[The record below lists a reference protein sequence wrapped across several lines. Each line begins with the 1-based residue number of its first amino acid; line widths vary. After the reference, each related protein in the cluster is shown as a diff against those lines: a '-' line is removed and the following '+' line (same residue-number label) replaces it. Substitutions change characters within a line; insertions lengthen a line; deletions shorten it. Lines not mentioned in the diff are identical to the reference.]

1 MGRRIRY
8 RPNALEEQIVIVGA
22 RENKFLTPQTIVTI
36 AVIWVVVLVVI
47 VAGGYFLMQNRKFQ
61 NEFAP
66 MVDVCQ
72 GKRVNGASTYSPTP
86 GKHPAVAV
94 NHSSAGWQLDSHFIP
109 GEVLAQS
116 PAETQL
122 VLCLEKVETIFIER
136 CPYTTDNSRYT
147 NAVER
152 YYRKQDARLVEAKT
166 GRVVYVQT
174 FTGSSPRYC
183 HETEWFS
190 KDEKIETLVGSEISA
205 DDVRKWVSSHLVI
218 QP

>member
-8 RPNALEEQIVIVGA
+8 RPNALQQEFVVVGA
-22 RENKFLTPQTIVTI
+22 RENKFLTPQTIAIIGV
-36 AVIWVVVLVVI
+36 VWVVVLVVM
-47 VAGGYFLMQNRKFQ
+47 VAGGYFLMQHRKFQ

-66 MVDVCQ
+66 VVDVCQ
-72 GKRVNGASTYSPTP
+72 GKRINEASIYSPAP
-86 GKHPAVAV
+86 GKHLAVAV
-94 NHSSAGWQLDSHFIP
+94 TNSSSGWQLDSYFIP

-116 PAETQL
+116 LAETQL
-122 VLCLEKVETIFIER
+122 VLCVEKAETVFIER
-136 CPYTTDNSRYT
+136 CPYTIDNARYT
-147 NAVER
+147 HAIER

-183 HETEWFS
+183 HETERFS
-190 KDEKIETLVGSEISA
+190 KDDKIETLVGSEVSA
-205 DDVRKWVSSHLVI
+205 KDIRNWVSSHLII

>member
-8 RPNALEEQIVIVGA
+8 RPNALEEQFVVAG
-22 RENKFLTPQTIVTI
+22 RPRDNTFLTPQTIVTI
-36 AVIWVVVLVVI
+36 AVVWVVVLVVI

-72 GKRVNGASTYSPTP
+72 GKRINEASTYSPTP
-86 GKHPAVAV
+86 GKHPAVSAT
-94 NHSSAGWQLDSHFIP
+94 NSSSGWQLDSYFIP

-116 PAETQL
+116 LAETEL
-122 VLCLEKVETIFIER
+122 VLCVEKAETIFIER
-136 CPYTTDNSRYT
+136 CPYGETSYT
-147 NAVER
+147 HALER

-166 GRVVYVQT
+166 GRVVSVQT

-183 HETEWFS
+183 HEKERFS
-190 KDEKIETLVGSEISA
+190 EDDKIETLVGSEVSPKEI
-205 DDVRKWVSSHLVI
+205 RGWVSSHLII